1 MKVNPIKVA
10 RNVGMATLAAGM
22 LSACTNTYIPDKTKE
37 YFADK
42 PALEYQEFVNDCAHR
57 TLNSMQSQAKLDSL
71 AYREI
76 FNASEAV
83 NNSDIVKEYNEIAN
97 KGINTSDRDNVKK
110 NLASIGLPLSEYNK
124 IIKTSTE
131 RGGYWGIQ
139 GFTGVAKI
147 QHSADSISYRQFFE
161 KHNLL
166 DTENTAKFNEIT
178 EKIRPY

>member
-1 MKVNPIKVA
+1 MKVNPIKLT

-22 LSACTNTYIPDKTKE
+22 LSACTNFYTPDKTKE

-42 PALEYQEFVNDCAHR
+42 PALEYQEFVNDCVHR

-76 FNASEAV
+76 FNATEAAKDSE
-83 NNSDIVKEYNEIAN
+83 IIKEYNEIAN
-97 KGINTSDRDNVKK
+97 TGLKTLSYKELEQ
-110 NLASIGLPLSEYNK
+110 NLANTGITLNEYNK
-124 IIKTSTE
+124 IWKSSTH
-131 RGGYWGIQ
+131 RGGFLASQQI
-139 GFTGVAKI
+139 TSAEKV
-147 QHSADSISYRQFFE
+147 QHKTDSISYRQFFE

-166 DTENTAKFNEIT
+166 DSENLAKFNEIT